1 MHQEYKQFKP
11 MKKLPVSFENQGQ
24 LDKMKD
30 AIKRFVVQSENK
42 VASIVNFQKWLNSFD
57 LKSIDD

>member
-11 MKKLPVSFENQGQ
+11 MNKLPVSFENQGQ

-30 AIKRFVVQSENK
+30 VIKKFVVQSDK
-42 VASIVNFQKWLNSFD
+42 QVASIVNFQKWLNSFD